1 MLALSERRSMANIAA
16 AVMSLLIFSFAALA
30 ADEVPKEFRQ
40 FIVHKS
46 DSRIWLE
53 KALNVVNLTTKDVGR
68 SFAIV
73 AGVSRYPNLTGLDK
87 TLEPA
92 EQDMIK
98 LVKYLKEIEHFDEII
113 LLKNEN
119 MNYTNL
125 RYFLQVYIPT
135 QLKNNPKSRFLF
147 AYSGHGI
154 YDDPNGYLLESGA
167 NSMTDKGN
175 AIDLKHLRAFFPSI
189 VQNGHQVLV
198 LLNACYSGA
207 FLQRSFG
214 TQEQVI
220 PKLPGAHAILAGGT
234 KDRTWHDTK
243 VGTGS
248 VFFETLFAGLE
259 GRADAYPERE
269 GKRGDGI
276 ITVSELATYL
286 EVEVG
291 IATDERQ
298 IPRFGDISKDG
309 HDGGGFFFLSR
320 RVQIDRGNIP
330 KIDFSRAFG
339 AELPPIAI
347 TAPTARQGEIF
358 RDCPACPEMVVV
370 PAGKFTMGSPAKE
383 EGRQDDEGPQHEVAL
398 ARAFAAGR
406 SEVTRGQYRAFLRAS
421 GRQPSG
427 GCYFW
432 DGKELKLDPSMNWEN
447 PGYAQTDEHPVVCV
461 SYEDAQHYVE
471 WLSKETKQSYR
482 LMSESEWEY
491 AARADTTTSGY
502 WGNGEHEA
510 CRHANVSDRTLK
522 QKYNWSLTFNCE
534 DGYAESAPVG
544 TFKANGFGLQDMLGN
559 VWEWVED
566 CYNKT
571 YDGAPRDG
579 SAWVA
584 GSCSSRVVR
593 GGSWGNGPQGV
604 RAAVRDRLTTGGCF
618 NSLGFRIART
628 LTP

>member
-1 MLALSERRSMANIAA
+1 
-16 AVMSLLIFSFAALA
+16 MSLLIFSFAALA

-46 DSRIWLE
+46 DSRIWSE
-53 KALNVVNLTTKDVGR
+53 RALNAVNLTTKDVGR
-68 SFAIV
+68 GFAIV
-73 AGVSRYPNLTGLDK
+73 AGVSSYPNLPGADK

-92 EQDMIK
+92 EQDMRK
-98 LVKYLKEIEHFDEII
+98 LVKYLKEVEHFDEII

-154 YDDPNGYLLESGA
+154 YDDPNGYLLESVA
-167 NSMTDKGN
+167 TSMTDKGN
-175 AIDLKHLRAFFPSI
+175 AIDLTQLRAFFPSI
-189 VQNGHQVLV
+189 VKNGHQVLV
-198 LLNACYSGA
+198 LLNACHSGA

-214 TQEQVI
+214 FKEQVF
-220 PKLPGAHAILAGGT
+220 PKLSGAHAILAGGA
-234 KDRTWHDTK
+234 KELTWHDTN

-248 VFFETLFAGLE
+248 VFFEKFFAGLD
-259 GRADAYPERE
+259 GRADAYPEIG

-286 EVEVG
+286 SEEIR
-291 IATDERQ
+291 IASGERQ
-298 IPRFGDISKDG
+298 NPRFGDISKDG

-339 AELPPIAI
+339 AELPPVAI

-432 DGKELKLDPSMNWEN
+432 DGKEAKLDPSKNWEN
-447 PGYAQTDEHPVVCV
+447 PGYPQTDEHPVVCV
-461 SYEDAQHYVE
+461 SYEDGQHYVE

-491 AARADTTTSGY
+491 AARAGATTSRH
-502 WGNGEHEA
+502 WGNGEQEA
-510 CRHANVSDRTLK
+510 CRHANVADRTSK
-522 QKYNWSLTFNCE
+522 QKYNWSFTFDCE
-534 DGYAESAPVG
+534 DGYAETAPVG

-584 GSCSSRVVR
+584 GDCSARVFR
-593 GGSWGNGPQGV
+593 GGGWDFRPQYV
-604 RAAVRDRLTTGGCF
+604 RAAVRFVIAPGFRIYY
-618 NSLGFRIART
+618 LGFRVART